1 MQKEILFESDE
12 QHFYIQSMQPSN
24 VRNVTLTGTIS
35 GSRNGSTIDDKKCK
49 PLQ

>member
-1 MQKEILFESDE
+1 MQKEILFDSSE
-12 QHFYIQSMQPSN
+12 QHVYIASMQPSN
-24 VRNVTLTGTIS
+24 VRNVSLTGAIP

>member
-24 VRNVTLTGTIS
+24 VRNVSLAGMIP
-35 GSRNGSTIDDKKCK
+35 GSRNALTIDDKKRK